1 MENNDHDHLR
11 IAIKCTQKG
20 DRIIIITARSE
31 LRKVLFFGAVSLWVF
46 WLCMKYLG
54 NRWTNLRQIHM
65 EDVFGPS
72 LGRIWRSWSK
82 IKVTMDKN
90 DIFLPFGGLRAVYVC

>member
-54 NRWTNLRQIHM
+54 NR
-65 EDVFGPS
+65 
-72 LGRIWRSWSK
+72 
-82 IKVTMDKN
+82 
-90 DIFLPFGGLRAVYVC
+90 